1 MNNGFLTVREESEK
15 WVCMCKR
22 GEETMGFHMSE
33 HRVKNGFLSLRRES
47 EEWVSNFD
55 RRE

>member
-1 MNNGFLTVREESEK
+1 
-15 WVCMCKR
+15 
-22 GEETMGFHMSE
+22 MGFHMSE

-47 EEWVSNFD
+47 EEWVSNCD